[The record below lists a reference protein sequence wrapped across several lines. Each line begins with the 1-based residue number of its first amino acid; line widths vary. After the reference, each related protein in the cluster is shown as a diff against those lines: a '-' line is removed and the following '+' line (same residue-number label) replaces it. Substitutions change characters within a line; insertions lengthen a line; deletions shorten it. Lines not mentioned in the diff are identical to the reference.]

1 MDGVRNSQEDPDL
14 RRSTVLEDFGA
25 ARGEVSVPVGRT
37 SDPPPERSAG
47 RRSALRVLA
56 IGVVLGFLATAVG
69 LGLGIWSYDKRF
81 IYDDPRPV
89 WESVSWVG
97 VFMFLAGFV
106 LIVVS
111 ILGILV
117 VALIRLL
124 RRALGRT

>member
-1 MDGVRNSQEDPDL
+1 
-14 RRSTVLEDFGA
+14 
-25 ARGEVSVPVGRT
+25 
-37 SDPPPERSAG
+37 
-47 RRSALRVLA
+47 VLA
-56 IGVVLGFLATAVG
+56 IGLVLGFLATAVG

-81 IYDDPRPV
+81 IYDDPSPV

-117 VALIRLL
+117 VALIRVL